1 MQCSTYANEVS
12 FALHLEENGYECK
25 CLYGVTVTVRRDKE
39 QSGNDEVPLIVS
51 PIYLVMYFLAFFFRL
66 LFLYVVCLAVY
77 ESFVLYRGGTKESW
91 ASIKILTS
99 PADSVSRLFES
110 TLGLWRL
117 RCPFIYYVLWRER
130 EDYSIK
136 SVIKPREMG
145 GGGKF
150 NLIADHW
157 KLVSRKRAAFFLVVA
172 LYIYEMNIVSTLINA
187 HSFEFNSGKL
197 RCFDSS
203 RVTSKK
209 YHKWTQKRCY
219 APTIGALPSA
229 VISMEQNISRP

>member
-1 MQCSTYANEVS
+1 
-12 FALHLEENGYECK
+12 
-25 CLYGVTVTVRRDKE
+25 
-39 QSGNDEVPLIVS
+39 
-51 PIYLVMYFLAFFFRL
+51 
-66 LFLYVVCLAVY
+66 
-77 ESFVLYRGGTKESW
+77 
-91 ASIKILTS
+91 
-99 PADSVSRLFES
+99 
-110 TLGLWRL
+110 
-117 RCPFIYYVLWRER
+117 
-130 EDYSIK
+130 
-136 SVIKPREMG
+136 MG

-187 HSFEFNSGKL
+187 HSFEFDSGKL

-229 VISMEQNISRP
+229 VISMEQNSSRP

>member
-1 MQCSTYANEVS
+1 
-12 FALHLEENGYECK
+12 
-25 CLYGVTVTVRRDKE
+25 
-39 QSGNDEVPLIVS
+39 
-51 PIYLVMYFLAFFFRL
+51 MYFLAFFFRL

-187 HSFEFNSGKL
+187 HSFEFDSGKL

-209 YHKWTQKRCY
+209 YHKWTQKGATPPQSARCPPLLFRWNKTSVGHKY
-219 APTIGALPSA
+219 PSKKSGPRKCITKVLWRGWILCFSLVEEGEA
-229 VISMEQNISRP
+229 DGGNVS

>member
-117 RCPFIYYVLWRER
+117 RCPFIYYSLE
-130 EDYSIK
+130 
-136 SVIKPREMG
+136 
-145 GGGKF
+145 
-150 NLIADHW
+150 
-157 KLVSRKRAAFFLVVA
+157 RKRRRLYQIRNKAEGDRGRREIQSDSGPLEASVAKEGGIFLGRRTI
-172 LYIYEMNIVSTLINA
+172 YI
-187 HSFEFNSGKL
+187 
-197 RCFDSS
+197 
-203 RVTSKK
+203 
-209 YHKWTQKRCY
+209 
-219 APTIGALPSA
+219 
-229 VISMEQNISRP
+229 